1 MHGRPVQNDIGESTP
16 SHPDRW
22 RILGVLV
29 LALLVTSIDHTII
42 NVALPQ
48 MVVDLGASASQLQWI
63 VASYTVVFAGLLLTA
78 GSLGDRVGRKH
89 ALAAG
94 LVTFL
99 AGSII
104 SAMAASTT
112 QVIVG
117 RSVMGVGGALI
128 MPTTLSILVN
138 VFGDPR
144 ERNRAIAIWTAVTG
158 AGIALGPIIGGALM
172 RSFSWSS
179 VFWINVPLL
188 AIALV
193 GTLHV
198 VPDSRDPHAT
208 RLDLGGALLSI
219 VAVGSLVYA
228 VIEGPERGWT
238 SPATMIGLM
247 VGAMAGV
254 MFVRWELRRDE
265 PMLDMRLFANRGF
278 SAGSGALALLFF
290 AMAGTVFL
298 QAQYLQFI
306 LGYTPLA
313 AGVAL
318 VPAALGMILG
328 SGAGS
333 HFSTHIGGRIAVVT
347 GTALAAGGVAVQAAL
362 IDGTSYLPT
371 GIGLLLFGLGAG
383 VAMPA
388 ATDLIMSTLP
398 PERAGVG
405 SAVNDTVRE
414 LGGALGVAVIGSVAA
429 STYASDLQGR
439 LDGLAD
445 LPDSV
450 RATLTDNVGAA
461 PGASTRLG
469 PDGTQV
475 AAAAR
480 SAFIESMSS
489 SLWVGVALAALASV
503 IAYRYLPRSAPTHG
517 HHEPGQNDEHEVAE
531 LPPAEVHAA
540 PAVRRRSHTP
550 GQARHAARTT
560 TALVAIALALLA
572 TACGTSNPQSGP
584 TEAVEAPAASPNAS
598 PKQAAASV
606 ERPTETVDRMVRIDS
621 GRHHLRCVGE
631 GSTTVLLMAGWD
643 DAGEGWQAI
652 EPSIAERARVCSYSR
667 LGTGTSDPQTEE
679 QTFVT
684 QAADLQTLLEG
695 AGEPGPY
702 VAVGHSF
709 GGAEAVTFADH
720 HPDEV
725 VGLLLLDATP
735 TTWPEAVCAV
745 PADGTTAAQDLRGL
759 CALMRDPSKDAER
772 VDVFPAFAEAAMIR
786 SLGDLPMT
794 VMTADRRTLAA
805 DLAQSEVERLN
816 TIWNEG
822 VEDWAERS
830 SASNIV
836 TVEHTG
842 HHIEIEHPDLVADAV
857 LALVP

>member
-1 MHGRPVQNDIGESTP
+1 MHGRPVQNDLGESTP
-16 SHPDRW
+16 SDPDRW

-99 AGSII
+99 AGSTI

-188 AIALV
+188 ALALV

-198 VPDSRDPHAT
+198 VPDSRDLHAA

-219 VAVGSLVYA
+219 VAVSSFVYA

-238 SPATMIGLM
+238 SSSTMTGLM

-254 MFVRWELRRDE
+254 MFVRWELRRAE

-333 HFSTHIGGRIAVVT
+333 HLSTHIGGRIAVVT

-383 VAMPA
+383 IAMPA
-388 ATDLIMSTLP
+388 ATDLLMSTLP

-405 SAVNDTVRE
+405 SAVNDSVRE

-461 PGASTRLG
+461 LSTSTQLG

-480 SAFIESMSS
+480 TAFVESMSS

-503 IAYRYLPRSAPTHG
+503 VAYRYLPRSAPTHG
-517 HHEPGQNDEHEVAE
+517 HHEPGQNDGHEVSE
-531 LPPAEVHAA
+531 LPSAEVHAA
-540 PAVRRRSHTP
+540 PAFLGQSHTP
-550 GQARHAARTT
+550 GRARHATRTT

-572 TACGTSNPQSGP
+572 TACGTSNPQSAP
-584 TEAVEAPAASPNAS
+584 SAAAAPAASSIAS
-598 PKQAAASV
+598 PKPVATTV
-606 ERPTETVDRMVRIDS
+606 ERPTGTVDRMVRIDS
-621 GRHHLRCVGE
+621 GRHHLRCAGR
-631 GSTTVLLMAGWD
+631 GSTTLLLIAGWD

-652 EPSIAERARVCSYSR
+652 EPSITERARACSYSR
-667 LGTGTSDPQTEE
+667 LGTGTSDPQTKD
-679 QTFVT
+679 QTFAT
-684 QAADLQTLLEG
+684 QAADLHALLEA
-695 AGEPGPY
+695 AGEAGPF

-709 GGAEAVTFADH
+709 GGAEAVTFADRY
-720 HPDEV
+720 PDEV

-745 PADGTTAAQDLRGL
+745 PADGTAAAQDLRGL

-772 VDVFPAFAEAAMIR
+772 VDVFPAFAQAAAIR
-786 SLGDLPMT
+786 SLDDLPMT

-805 DLAQSEVERLN
+805 DLAPSEVERLN

-836 TVEHTG
+836 TVENTG